1 MNAVKRL
8 IVGTLHVEVH
18 ADRRAAGVEAARA
31 ASSALPHVGDSAGEV
46 AVVFAAA
53 ASQTAMLEALT
64 ASSGIAWAHIS
75 GFHLDEYLDIGID
88 HPASFRRYLR
98 EHLTNRVKLRAFH
111 EMEAR
116 TGDPSHGASACASLL
131 EAAAPRLCLLGIGE
145 NGHLAFND
153 PHAADFN
160 DPEAVKVVR
169 LDEDCRRQQVAEG
182 WFGSLEQVPQRAL
195 TLTIPAIVRV
205 PKLIV
210 SVPGTRKAHIM
221 RRALTEAISPACPAT
236 ILRQHPDA
244 TVFLDRDSAA
254 EITDLFD

>member
-1 MNAVKRL
+1 MPT
-8 IVGTLHVEVH
+8 GEQP
-18 ADRRAAGVEAARA
+18 
-31 ASSALPHVGDSAGEV
+31 ALQRHGQHRGHCPTWADSAGEV

-64 ASSGIAWAHIS
+64 ASSGIAWDHIF
-75 GFHLDEYLDIGID
+75 GFHLDEYLDIATD

-98 EHLTNRVKLRAFH
+98 EHLSSRVELRAFH
-111 EMEAR
+111 EMQAR
-116 TGDPSHGASACASLL
+116 AADPSHGASAYASLL
-131 EAAAPRLCLLGIGE
+131 ETAAPRLCLLGIGE

-153 PHAADFN
+153 PHAANFN

-169 LDEDCRRQQVAEG
+169 LDEDCRQQQVAEG

-210 SVPGTRKAHIM
+210 SVPGIRKAHIV
-221 RRALTEAISPACPAT
+221 RRTLTEAVSPSCPAT

-244 TVFLDRDSAA
+244 TVYLDGDSAA